1 MVSFRVRRRHYAGH
15 GPRTVKLF
23 WDMWEAKA
31 ASEILPEQKSSRE
44 EIMLEKLADAVER
57 RIADKSAEAERNR
70 PQRAV

>member
-1 MVSFRVRRRHYAGH
+1 
-15 GPRTVKLF
+15 
-23 WDMWEAKA
+23 
-31 ASEILPEQKSSRE
+31 LPEQKSSRE